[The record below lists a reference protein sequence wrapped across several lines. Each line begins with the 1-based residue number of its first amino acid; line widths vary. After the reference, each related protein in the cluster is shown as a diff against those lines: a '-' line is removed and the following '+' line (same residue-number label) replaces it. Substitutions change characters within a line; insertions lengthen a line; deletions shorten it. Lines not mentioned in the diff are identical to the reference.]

1 MSNKRIINKEI
12 GCNGDT
18 AGTAETQVPAV
29 EQEAEKRGKLACK
42 NNDITKTPMQGA
54 SKDIMPGSKK
64 TRERDQSAA
73 KKLCQGRKQGLLKK
87 IGEGP

>member
-1 MSNKRIINKEI
+1 M
-12 GCNGDT
+12 
-18 AGTAETQVPAV
+18 ETQDHVG

-64 TRERDQSAA
+64 TGKRKQSAA
-73 KKLCQGRKQGLLKK
+73 KKLHQVRKQGLIIFL
-87 IGEGP
+87 GEGP